1 MERSDFFQIAVKLL
15 LPFSKSSKTAPLL
28 VVLTR
33 TQEGCSLKK
42 SNEQH
47 KILAGLFCC
56 HSLWFL
62 KFCQNVEQY
71 KKRERT
77 SEQKSIA
84 KSFELSMYKVLMKI
98 SLREILR
105 VDFELSSSIALIA
118 LYSI

>member
-1 MERSDFFQIAVKLL
+1 VKLL
-15 LPFSKSSKTAPLL
+15 LPFSKSSKAAPLL

-33 TQEGCSLKK
+33 TPEGCGLEK

-47 KILAGLFCC
+47 KILAGIFCC

-62 KFCQNVEQY
+62 KFCQNVEQCE
-71 KKRERT
+71 KRERT

-84 KSFELSMYKVLMKI
+84 KSFELPMYKVLMKM
-98 SLREILR
+98 SLREVLI
-105 VDFELSSSIALIA
+105 VDAESSSSVALIA

>member
-1 MERSDFFQIAVKLL
+1 MKLL

-33 TQEGCSLKK
+33 TQEGCGLKK

-47 KILAGLFCC
+47 KILAGILCC
-56 HSLWFL
+56 HSLWFF

-71 KKRERT
+71 EKRKRT

-84 KSFELSMYKVLMKI
+84 ESFELSMYKVLMKM
-98 SLREILR
+98 SLREVLI
-105 VDFELSSSIALIA
+105 VDFEISSSIALIA